1 MMPSFSNSAAGEEW
15 KWLVHGNNL
24 RNFTSD
30 FVDGLER
37 NELSRGLIT

>member
-1 MMPSFSNSAAGEEW
+1 MRPSLFNSEPGEVL

-30 FVDGLER
+30 FLDGLER